1 LIRIWGSAARRG
13 DGGKFGRG
21 ASGTKTFWRS
31 RASGDSPREGAA

>member
-13 DGGKFGRG
+13 EGDKFGRG

-31 RASGDSPREGAA
+31 GAFGDSSREGAA